1 MVSSVDICNRALLKI
16 HARQIS
22 RLDPPEDTEE
32 SQACFTVYEQ
42 LRDEVLRAH
51 PWNFAVKLAT
61 LNKLSDAPA
70 FDYQYAYQL
79 PADCLRVLKLKEEN
93 YRNRYKVIGDQLHTD
108 LDGVNIKYTKRETD
122 TTLFDPLFVSA
133 LVTRIAQEL
142 CYALAGSSE
151 RTAQL
156 EAEYIRILREAKR
169 RDGQE
174 GTPDPVTAQTFV
186 DSHNNSNYDYNFTSK
201 YW

>member
-1 MVSSVDICNRALLKI
+1 MVSEVDVCNRALLKI

-61 LNKLSDAPA
+61 LNKLSDAPL
-70 FDYQYAYQL
+70 FDFNYAYQL
-79 PADCLRVLKLKEEN
+79 PSDCLRVLKLKETD
-93 YRNRYKVIGDQLHTD
+93 YRNRYKIIGNQLHTN

-133 LVTRIAQEL
+133 LATRIAMEL
-142 CYALAGSSE
+142 CYALAGSAE

-174 GTPDPVTAQTFV
+174 GTPDPVTAETFI
-186 DSHNNSNYDYNFTSK
+186 DAHNNANYNFRTDGG

>member
-70 FDYQYAYQL
+70 FDYNFAYQI
-79 PADCLRVLKLKEEN
+79 PSDCLRVLKLEEEQ
-93 YRNRYKVIGDQLHTD
+93 YRNRYKIIGNELHTD
-108 LDGVNIKYTKRETD
+108 LDGAKIKYTKRETD

-133 LVTRIAQEL
+133 LATRIAMEL
-142 CYALAGSSE
+142 CYALAGSAE
-151 RTAQL
+151 RTGQL
-156 EAEYIRILREAKR
+156 EAEYARILREAKR

-174 GTPDPVTAQTFV
+174 GTPDPVTAETFI
-186 DSHNNSNYDYNFTSK
+186 DTHNNANSYTGRNGG